1 MEGRACC
8 VRARAAEVCNDGDD
22 GKGGGG
28 GGGKEGQ
35 PGDDNLARGDARVDN
50 RGEAAAAEF
59 IDSIAR
65 SAIRADTGWGQDV
78 TPTLVTHAQFSR
90 VREALK

>member
-1 MEGRACC
+1 
-8 VRARAAEVCNDGDD
+8 VCNDGDD

-35 PGDDNLARGDARVDN
+35 PGDDNLARGDVRVDN

-59 IDSIAR
+59 VDSIAR

-78 TPTLVTHAQFSR
+78 TLPTLVTHAQFSL
-90 VREALK
+90 VRKAL